1 MRSIPSCSISSEII
15 TSWFSQ
21 ALIFSCFMHGDCWL
35 HKFSRKWRK
44 AGYALNLQNS
54 RELKS
59 SSQSD
64 GVYVY
69 VDYYRSSPFY
79 KRGSGGCSPCVCS
92 CITHIS
98 SLYHSSPIY
107 YTSCLHYYNC
117 TIDTILC
124 MHCFGFCKELMPK
137 SVNMSFRKEKGPKEL
152 PSKALSLRQ
161 LRWISICTWWTV
173 PPVLDRE
180 KRA

>member
-1 MRSIPSCSISSEII
+1 MVLTLCVIS
-15 TSWFSQ
+15 
-21 ALIFSCFMHGDCWL
+21 
-35 HKFSRKWRK
+35 
-44 AGYALNLQNS
+44 
-54 RELKS
+54 
-59 SSQSD
+59 
-64 GVYVY
+64 
-69 VDYYRSSPFY
+69 
-79 KRGSGGCSPCVCS
+79 S

-137 SVNMSFRKEKGPKEL
+137 SVNMSFRKGKGPKEQ
-152 PSKALSLRQ
+152 PSKALPLRK

-173 PPVLDRE
+173 PPVLDRKKE
-180 KRA
+180 HSKSDAVVQWCHFKLEQSQIVHLLVCTWSWLLSQWFSALVVGGKN